1 MPPSG
6 GGGGGGGGGGLLDP
20 LLLQHSPHDVLDP
33 AREGVGAYLEALRNV
48 VVGLAE
54 RLADAKRQLTPAERR
69 RLRYNALSYLM
80 QATRRGLLQRYYAK
94 LKGLLVAA
102 GTARAA
108 KEEAAVA
115 GRLEWIEREYKR
127 MANAIQEMLTIM
139 AKDKDEKAVLQ
150 ESTERIALVVGETT
164 NQLEGLSKELS
175 GVMFSANLLDFRR
188 RKGDFLLLAALSHAG
203 TRRRYYQ
210 TWLRWA
216 QRQRKA
222 ARRQRKVTVL
232 LQRTAKAI
240 LRRRLLQWMLAAQAR
255 VQRRLRA
262 RESSNALRRRTEE
275 RRLRDGYERWRAW
288 TRAVREAARRRAT
301 ELRRRR
307 RLRCLLL
314 KNEPE
319 ERYRWHWEALRRNV
333 RRRQKE
339 RHEALE
345 QRVGV
350 LDAVLRQN
358 SQAVTM
364 LLTEMKTV
372 AARHR
377 RAAARSA
384 GVLARGAEA
393 SVLRRHWQALAE
405 NRRRRRRAV
414 ADARGTRHLQR
425 RTCTNLVARFYRKLA
440 AYREQRARR
449 RRVGDAHVH
458 ELAQRTWQRLAGRAY
473 ARLAARR
480 ALARRERAV
489 VQGTAYLQRRNLCLL
504 LRRYYDS
511 LSGHRRVAVLSG
523 ATREDLG
530 KVMEVVESL
539 LQEVSQNKAST
550 ARQQQNLQK
559 LNVATLLLRSRRSLL
574 SEYYARLKALRATRV
589 RRREQGVAADRLAHR
604 NHARAARPA
613 YDALR
618 KAPDL
623 RRARERRMA
632 RQRGQ
637 AAYLLPRTSDALR
650 RRCFRAWLR
659 HARGTAD
666 AGASA
671 AAAAASRKPPTP
683 ALAPTPSPPP
693 SPSPPREQDPPPL
706 GRASHRRLAAAIL
719 ARSARTPPPALCEA
733 YETLR
738 RHAARRRRARRAA
751 AAARHLE
758 GATRLRRLRPF
769 YEALQRNAG
778 AAAAAGR
785 GEAVLERRLAEE
797 AERADG
803 VAAQLSELTRTS
815 VAGVEARLREELR
828 RLRDEM
834 EVHADL
840 VKQGEREASVSVA
853 SLHRQMQNTS
863 SIINKLIDRL
873 MAVDEFIAGQQQQQ
887 KEQQQQQQQAQR
899 QPEQHQLPHSR
910 QLSPQRSTKRAVPAS
925 HLSASRERPPLMPPG
940 PPQPNDAVFQLQG
953 RGASGSGVSPP
964 RHRVPSSSALSHLPV
979 PASASSGEHLTLL
992 HATGQIRAPV
1002 SSQREW

>member
-1 MPPSG
+1 MSFPPTPTPSG
-6 GGGGGGGGGGLLDP
+6 RLQRLSSSAASSFAAAFDPPAGAPMPSFGGGGGGGLLDP
-20 LLLQHSPHDVLDP
+20 LLLQHSAHDVLEP
-33 AREGVGAYLEALRNV
+33 PREGVGAYLEALRNV
-48 VVGLAE
+48 VVGLSE
-54 RLADAKRQLTPAERR
+54 RLANARQQLTPTERR

-80 QATRRGLLQRYYAK
+80 QATRRSLLQRYYAK
-94 LKGLLVAA
+94 LKGLLVVA

-127 MANAIQEMLTIM
+127 MANAIQEMLTIL

-210 TWLRWA
+210 AWLRWA
-216 QRQRKA
+216 QRQRRDT
-222 ARRQRKVTVL
+222 ARRRKLTVL
-232 LQRTAKAI
+232 LQRTAKEI

-262 RESSNALRRRTEE
+262 RESSHALRRRTEQ
-275 RRLRDGYERWRAW
+275 RRMRDCYERWAAWRRA
-288 TRAVREAARRRAT
+288 AREAARRRAA

-307 RLRCLLL
+307 HLRSLLL

-333 RRRQKE
+333 RRRQRE

-364 LLTEMKTV
+364 LLTEMKAV
-372 AARHR
+372 AARQR

-405 NRRRRRRAV
+405 NRRRRRRAA
-414 ADARGTRHLQR
+414 ADGRATRHLQR
-425 RTCTNLVARFYRKLA
+425 RTCTNLVARYYAKLVA
-440 AYREQRARR
+440 HREHRALR
-449 RRVGDAHVH
+449 RRVGDARVH
-458 ELAQRTWQRLAGRAY
+458 ELAQRTWRRLVGRAY

-480 ALARRERAV
+480 AHARRERAI
-489 VQGTAYLQRRNLCLL
+489 VQGTEYLRHRNVSLL
-504 LRRYYDS
+504 LRRYYDA
-511 LSGHRRVAVLSG
+511 LSGHRRAAVLGG

-539 LQEVSQNKAST
+539 LREVSQNKAST

-559 LNVATLLLRSRRSLL
+559 LNVASLLLRSRRSLL
-574 SEYYARLKALRATRV
+574 SDYYARLKAQRAARV
-589 RRREQGVAADRLAHR
+589 RRREQGVAADRLASR
-604 NHARAARPA
+604 NRARAARPA

-618 KAPDL
+618 RAPEL

-659 HARGTAD
+659 HARGGSSST
-666 AGASA
+666 A
-671 AAAAASRKPPTP
+671 AAPSRKPPTP
-683 ALAPTPSPPP
+683 ALPPTPSPTP
-693 SPSPPREQDPPPL
+693 SPSHSPAREQGPPPLL

-719 ARSARTPPPALCEA
+719 ARAARAPPPAVREA

-769 YEALQRNAG
+769 YEALRRNA
-778 AAAAAGR
+778 
-785 GEAVLERRLAEE
+785 
-797 AERADG
+797 
-803 VAAQLSELTRTS
+803 
-815 VAGVEARLREELR
+815 
-828 RLRDEM
+828 
-834 EVHADL
+834 
-840 VKQGEREASVSVA
+840 
-853 SLHRQMQNTS
+853 
-863 SIINKLIDRL
+863 
-873 MAVDEFIAGQQQQQ
+873 
-887 KEQQQQQQQAQR
+887 
-899 QPEQHQLPHSR
+899 
-910 QLSPQRSTKRAVPAS
+910 
-925 HLSASRERPPLMPPG
+925 
-940 PPQPNDAVFQLQG
+940 
-953 RGASGSGVSPP
+953 
-964 RHRVPSSSALSHLPV
+964 
-979 PASASSGEHLTLL
+979 
-992 HATGQIRAPV
+992 
-1002 SSQREW
+1002 